1 MRIRGKDWL
10 FELDSFIIDD
20 MSKWACNIGR
30 GGRIL
35 RFIISLILLAAGV
48 WLVFYRDSAF
58 WGTGLL
64 ALGAFV
70 LFEAARGWCALRS
83 LGINTPL

>member
-1 MRIRGKDWL
+1 MQIWGKDWP
-10 FELDSFIIDD
+10 FGLDSVIVAD
-20 MSKWACNIGR
+20 MSRWACNIGR

-35 RFIISLILLAAGV
+35 RLIISLILFAAGF
-48 WLVFYRDSAF
+48 WLVFYQDSAF

-64 ALGAFV
+64 AVGVFV